1 MKELNDIQS
10 KGCPDG
16 IEAIDVSGMD
26 TWVFGV
32 SVLGDETVYRV
43 RLSFS
48 DSYAVPESGLHTPL
62 DPDRWWQCRPS
73 LQQADKIGREVCI
86 ENDIPRS
93 LSYRMPNSE
102 FLQPEKGVRT
112 N

>member
-1 MKELNDIQS
+1 VKELTDIQT

-43 RLSFS
+43 
-48 DSYAVPESGLHTPL
+48 
-62 DPDRWWQCRPS
+62 S
-73 LQQADKIGREVCI
+73 LVAFPFI
-86 ENDIPRS
+86 
-93 LSYRMPNSE
+93 
-102 FLQPEKGVRT
+102 
-112 N
+112 